1 MVAGPE
7 VARIVTEFENCALGT
22 QDDINDHCHHEQY
35 AGIQTTFIS
44 EVVSLTAVIEEMGN
58 PFLEK
63 SNDLLVLDTR
73 NIMDISVGDTVRRIE
88 ALGVEQYN
96 NFIKERLTGCT
107 VPITE
112 VLSKNKL
119 ALFRSPPV
127 KTPSKQKMQITAL
140 KSDCNLFS

>member
-7 VARIVTEFENCALGT
+7 VARIVAEFENFALRT
-22 QDDINDHCHHEQY
+22 HVYMSDHHHHEQY
-35 AGIQTTFIS
+35 AGIQATFIS
-44 EVVSLTAVIEEMGN
+44 KVASLTAVIEEMGS

-73 NIMDISVGDTVRRIE
+73 NIMNISVGDTVRGIE
-88 ALGVEQYN
+88 ALGIEKYHD
-96 NFIKERLTGCT
+96 FIKERLTECT

-119 ALFRSPPV
+119 ALFSSPPV
-127 KTPSKQKMQITAL
+127 KTPSKQKM
-140 KSDCNLFS
+140 